1 MSMESKDSIEMAL
14 RAAMIAK
21 SVLGLLDTRDLTV
34 AKLITEEAVRKL
46 NELHGVILR
55 LEYK

>member
-1 MSMESKDSIEMAL
+1 MESKDSIEMAL